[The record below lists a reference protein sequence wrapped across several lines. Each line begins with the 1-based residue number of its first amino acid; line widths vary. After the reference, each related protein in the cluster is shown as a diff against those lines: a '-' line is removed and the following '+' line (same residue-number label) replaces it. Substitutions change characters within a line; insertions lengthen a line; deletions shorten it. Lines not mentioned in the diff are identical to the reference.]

1 MEDVADIK
9 TKSLGY
15 QEVESLL
22 RASRNT
28 VYSKTSQIP
37 EKKKGSF
44 EKRSMVEIARLVS
57 SRPAQNAAEASVNKE
72 ADKEVDISK
81 ITDQVPLTPYEKAQ
95 RDGFLEQSSGLN
107 QGEQIADKVVLSDE
121 AVPILAEQETT
132 NIDDDTHETIAID
145 SDNVG
150 DAEDESDANFTPV
163 DITANAI
170 NNVSVPEAEE
180 AVDESFSAVAGSN
193 SEIYDEAYA
202 AGRLSMQNEMQ
213 EELGSA
219 FGALTTLIAAFKN
232 SDSEAYDSIHKAIED
247 KIIALASERA
257 GYAIEDNPE
266 PFVEKISRFVQSIGD
281 ANRQMTIRLNPN
293 DLSLIQDNLADHNLQ
308 PEYFIGDFKLQ
319 PGDVRIISG
328 AIEIQDILSKRVE
341 SPVSKDKES
350 LESIGRVI
358 NEFLSEPVAHKDAPT
373 VSEDTIT
380 NIEAVSDVSGADLQV
395 ATENDS
401 QTPADEPADEDDMDD
416 A

>member
-1 MEDVADIK
+1 MQDVADIK

-57 SRPAQNAAEASVNKE
+57 STPDQNKSDIGISEE
-72 ADKEVDISK
+72 ADKAVDVAVSEGEA
-81 ITDQVPLTPYEKAQ
+81 PLTPYEKAQ
-95 RDGFLEQSSGLN
+95 RDGFLDQSSGRD
-107 QGEQIADKVVLSDE
+107 QGEEITDKVVSSDE
-121 AVPILAEQETT
+121 AAPILAEQETT
-132 NIDDDTHETIAID
+132 NIDDEALAPMATDF
-145 SDNVG
+145 DNVD
-150 DAEDESDANFTPV
+150 DAEDETDGVFMPV

-170 NNVSVPEAEE
+170 SDSSASGLEDTL
-180 AVDESFSAVAGSN
+180 DENDAATGPN
-193 SEIYDEAYA
+193 SDSYDEAYA

-219 FGALTTLIAAFKN
+219 FGALTALISAFKN
-232 SDSEAYDSIHKAIED
+232 SDSEAYDTIHKAIED

-266 PFVEKISRFVQSIGD
+266 PFVEKISRFVQSIGE

-308 PEYFIGDFKLQ
+308 PEYFIGDAKLQ
-319 PGDVRIISG
+319 PGDVRIVSG

-341 SPVSKDKES
+341 SPASKDKES

-358 NEFLSEPVAHKDAPT
+358 NEFLSEPVAHMETPAD
-373 VSEDTIT
+373 SDDTIT
-380 NIEAVSDVSGADLQV
+380 NIETVSDVSGADLTV
-395 ATENDS
+395 AAENEA
-401 QTPADEPADEDDMDD
+401 QIPADEADMDD

>member
-1 MEDVADIK
+1 MQDVADIK

-57 SRPAQNAAEASVNKE
+57 STPDQNKSDIGISEE
-72 ADKEVDISK
+72 ADKAVDVAVSEGEA
-81 ITDQVPLTPYEKAQ
+81 PLTPYEKAQ
-95 RDGFLEQSSGLN
+95 RDGFLDQSSGRD
-107 QGEQIADKVVLSDE
+107 QGEEITDKVVSSDE

-132 NIDDDTHETIAID
+132 NIDDEALAPMATDF
-145 SDNVG
+145 DNV
-150 DAEDESDANFTPV
+150 DDTEDETDGVFMPV

-170 NNVSVPEAEE
+170 SDSSVSGLEA
-180 AVDESFSAVAGSN
+180 ALDENDAATEPN
-193 SEIYDEAYA
+193 SKSYDEAFA

-219 FGALTTLIAAFKN
+219 FGALTALISAFKN
-232 SDSEAYDSIHKAIED
+232 SDSEAYDTIHKAIED

-266 PFVEKISRFVQSIGD
+266 PFVEKISRFVQSIGE

-308 PEYFIGDFKLQ
+308 PEYFIGDAKLQ
-319 PGDVRIISG
+319 PGDVRIVSG

-341 SPVSKDKES
+341 SPASKDKES

-358 NEFLSEPVAHKDAPT
+358 NEFLSEPVAHMETPAD
-373 VSEDTIT
+373 SDDTIT
-380 NIEAVSDVSGADLQV
+380 NIETVSDVSGADLPV
-395 ATENDS
+395 AAENDS
-401 QTPADEPADEDDMDD
+401 QIPADEADMDD

>member
-1 MEDVADIK
+1 MQDVADIK

-22 RASRNT
+22 RASRNN

-57 SRPAQNAAEASVNKE
+57 STPDQNKSDIGISEE
-72 ADKEVDISK
+72 ADKAVDVAVSEGEA
-81 ITDQVPLTPYEKAQ
+81 PLTPYEKAQ
-95 RDGFLEQSSGLN
+95 RDGFLDQSSGRD
-107 QGEQIADKVVLSDE
+107 QGEEITDKVVSSDE
-121 AVPILAEQETT
+121 AAPILAEQETT
-132 NIDDDTHETIAID
+132 NIDDEALAPIATD
-145 SDNVG
+145 SDNVD
-150 DAEDESDANFTPV
+150 DAEDETDGVFMPV

-170 NNVSVPEAEE
+170 SDSSASGLEDTL
-180 AVDESFSAVAGSN
+180 DENDAATEPN
-193 SEIYDEAYA
+193 SESYDEAFA

-219 FGALTTLIAAFKN
+219 FGALTTLISAFKN
-232 SDSEAYDSIHKAIED
+232 SDSEAYDTIHKAIED

-308 PEYFIGDFKLQ
+308 PEYFIGDAKLQ
-319 PGDVRIISG
+319 PGDVRIVSG

-341 SPVSKDKES
+341 NPASKDKES

-358 NEFLSEPVAHKDAPT
+358 NEFLSEPVAHMETPAD
-373 VSEDTIT
+373 SDDTIT
-380 NIEAVSDVSGADLQV
+380 NIETVSDVSGADLPV
-395 ATENDS
+395 AAENEA
-401 QTPADEPADEDDMDD
+401 QIPADEADMDD

>member
-1 MEDVADIK
+1 MQDVADIK

-22 RASRNT
+22 RASRNN

-57 SRPAQNAAEASVNKE
+57 SKPDQNKSDIDISEE
-72 ADKEVDISK
+72 ADKAVDVAVSEGEA
-81 ITDQVPLTPYEKAQ
+81 PLTPYEKAQ
-95 RDGFLEQSSGLN
+95 RDGFLDQSSGRD
-107 QGEQIADKVVLSDE
+107 QGEEITDKVVSSDE
-121 AVPILAEQETT
+121 ATPILAEQETSSK
-132 NIDDDTHETIAID
+132 DDEALAPIATD
-145 SDNVG
+145 SVNVD
-150 DAEDESDANFTPV
+150 DAEDETDGVFMPV

-170 NNVSVPEAEE
+170 SDLSVSGLEATLDEND
-180 AVDESFSAVAGSN
+180 AVTGPN
-193 SEIYDEAYA
+193 SDSYDEAYA

-219 FGALTTLIAAFKN
+219 FGALTALISAFN
-232 SDSEAYDSIHKAIED
+232 NTDSEAYDTIHKAIED

-308 PEYFIGDFKLQ
+308 PEYFIGDAKLQ
-319 PGDVRIISG
+319 PGDVRIVSG

-341 SPVSKDKES
+341 SPASKDKES

-358 NEFLSEPVAHKDAPT
+358 NEFLSEPFAHMETPAD
-373 VSEDTIT
+373 SDDTIT
-380 NIEAVSDVSGADLQV
+380 NIETVSDVSGADLPV
-395 ATENDS
+395 AAENEV
-401 QTPADEPADEDDMDD
+401 QIPADEADMDD

>member
-22 RASRNT
+22 RASRNN

-44 EKRSMVEIARLVS
+44 EKRTMVEIARLVS
-57 SRPAQNAAEASVNKE
+57 SAPDQRNSDADVSEE
-72 ADKEVDISK
+72 ADKVVDVAVSEGEM
-81 ITDQVPLTPYEKAQ
+81 PLSPYEKAQ
-95 RDGFLEQSSGLN
+95 RDGFLEQDSGVD
-107 QGEQIADKVVLSDE
+107 QSEQIVDKAVSSDE
-121 AVPILAEQETT
+121 TTPMLAEQETT
-132 NIDDDTHETIAID
+132 NIDDGAHAPMSPD
-145 SDNVG
+145 SDIVG
-150 DAEDESDANFTPV
+150 DTEDETDGIFMPV

-170 NNVSVPEAEE
+170 SDSSVSDEE
-180 AVDESFSAVAGSN
+180 DAVDEKNEAATGPN
-193 SEIYDEAYA
+193 SDSYDEAFA

-232 SDSEAYDSIHKAIED
+232 SDSEAYNTIHKAIED
-247 KIIALASERA
+247 KIIVLASERA
-257 GYAIEDNPE
+257 GYAIEDNPI

-308 PEYFIGDFKLQ
+308 SEHFVGDAKLQ
-319 PGDVRIISG
+319 PGDVRIMSG

-341 SPVSKDKES
+341 SPAGKDKES

-358 NEFLSEPVAHKDAPT
+358 NEFLSEPVAHTETAT

-380 NIEAVSDVSGADLQV
+380 NIESVSDMPGTTLPV

-401 QTPADEPADEDDMDD
+401 QIPADDADMDD
-416 A
+416 AL

>member
-1 MEDVADIK
+1 MQDVADIK

-22 RASRNT
+22 RASRNN

-57 SRPAQNAAEASVNKE
+57 STPDQNKSDIGISEE
-72 ADKEVDISK
+72 ADKAVDVAVSEGEA
-81 ITDQVPLTPYEKAQ
+81 PLTPYEKAQ
-95 RDGFLEQSSGLN
+95 RDGFLDQSSGRD
-107 QGEQIADKVVLSDE
+107 QGEEIKDKFVSSDE
-121 AVPILAEQETT
+121 AAPILAEQETT
-132 NIDDDTHETIAID
+132 NIEDDILAPMATD
-145 SDNVG
+145 SDNVD
-150 DAEDESDANFTPV
+150 DAEDETDGVFMPV

-170 NNVSVPEAEE
+170 SDSSASGLEDTL
-180 AVDESFSAVAGSN
+180 DENDAATEPN
-193 SEIYDEAYA
+193 SDGYDEAFA

-219 FGALTTLIAAFKN
+219 FGALTTLISAFKN
-232 SDSEAYDSIHKAIED
+232 SDSDAYDTIHKVIED

-266 PFVEKISRFVQSIGD
+266 PFVEKISRFVQSIGE

-308 PEYFIGDFKLQ
+308 PEYFIGDAKLQ
-319 PGDVRIISG
+319 PGDVRIVSG

-341 SPVSKDKES
+341 SPASKDKES

-358 NEFLSEPVAHKDAPT
+358 NEFLSEPVAHMETPAD
-373 VSEDTIT
+373 SDDTIT
-380 NIEAVSDVSGADLQV
+380 NIETVSDVSGADLPV
-395 ATENDS
+395 AAENEA
-401 QTPADEPADEDDMDD
+401 QIPADEADMDD